1 MLGASIG
8 FRSGLALHCVF
19 LVGLAF
25 AMGGNISAVRADDE
39 PTFTL
44 TIKDHRFE
52 PTQLDV
58 PAGVK
63 IKLLVKNADATP
75 EEFESTD
82 LRREKVIAGG
92 QQAIVFVGPLKPGSY
107 EFFGDFNP
115 KTARGR
121 IVAK

>member
-1 MLGASIG
+1 MFSGPID
-8 FRSGLALHCVF
+8 FRSDLALRSVLLAGLAL
-19 LVGLAF
+19 
-25 AMGGNISAVRADDE
+25 AMGGNMSAVRADDE

-44 TIKDHRFE
+44 TITDHRFE
-52 PTQLDV
+52 PTQIDV

-75 EEFESTD
+75 EEFESTE

-115 KTARGR
+115 KTARGH

>member
-1 MLGASIG
+1 MAASLKFLRIENVLRRVLLAG
-8 FRSGLALHCVF
+8 LGLALVAS
-19 LVGLAF
+19 LSPA
-25 AMGGNISAVRADDE
+25 RADDE

-75 EEFESTD
+75 EEFESIE

-92 QQAIVFVGPLKPGSY
+92 QEAIIFVGPLKPGVY
-107 EFFGDFNP
+107 GFFGDFNP
-115 KTARGR
+115 KTARGQ